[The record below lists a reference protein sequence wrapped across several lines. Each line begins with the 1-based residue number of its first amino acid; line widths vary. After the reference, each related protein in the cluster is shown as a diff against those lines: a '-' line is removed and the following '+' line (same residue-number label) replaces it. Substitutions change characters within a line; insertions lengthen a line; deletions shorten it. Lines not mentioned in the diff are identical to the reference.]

1 MQFIRISTFVSGG
14 FRVDNL
20 YLPQAKDMSTST
32 DNFYRAR
39 VVDRADLAADLWTV
53 RIAPEGPFSFV
64 AGQYATLGVENLGK
78 RVERAYSIV
87 SSPYEP
93 ELEFFIELVSD
104 GELTPL
110 LHQLRHGNELTMR
123 RAIKGRFT
131 LDLQSGRKRHLM
143 LATVTGVAPY
153 VSFVRTLYR
162 DWKAGQFPADIEL
175 FLLHA
180 ASRSWELGYR
190 EELQK
195 IASEVP
201 WLQYVPTVSR
211 PWEDPAWQGETGRI
225 EDLLRKYADMWEC
238 EPGETTAYL
247 CGHALMIESAAG
259 ILKRRGF
266 PKDTMLQE
274 LYWVPP
280 KQQGK
285 ALPS

>member
-1 MQFIRISTFVSGG
+1 
-14 FRVDNL
+14 
-20 YLPQAKDMSTST
+20 MSPSSDT
-32 DNFYRAR
+32 FYRAR
-39 VVDRADLAADLWTV
+39 VTGREDLAADLWTV
-53 RIAPEGPFSFV
+53 RVAPEGPFSFT
-64 AGQYATLGVENLGK
+64 AGQYATLSVENMGK
-78 RVERAYSIV
+78 RVERAYSIA
-87 SSPYEP
+87 SSPDEP
-93 ELEFFIELVSD
+93 ELEFFIELVAD

-110 LHQLRHGNELTMR
+110 LYQLRHGHEVTMR

-162 DWKAGQFPADIEL
+162 QWKQRRMPADIEL

-190 EELQK
+190 EELQR
-195 IASEVP
+195 IAGEVP
-201 WLQYVPTVSR
+201 WLKYVPTVSR

-225 EDLLRKYADMWEC
+225 EDLLRKYADLWDC
-238 EPGETTAYL
+238 GPGETTAYL
-247 CGHALMIESAAG
+247 CGHAMMIESAAG

-266 PKDTMLQE
+266 PKENLLQE
-274 LYWVPP
+274 YYWVPP
-280 KQQGK
+280 KQQEK

>member
-1 MQFIRISTFVSGG
+1 
-14 FRVDNL
+14 
-20 YLPQAKDMSTST
+20 MSAAP

-39 VVDRADLAADLWTV
+39 VVGREDLAEDLWTV
-53 RIAPEGPFSFV
+53 RIAPDGPFNFI
-64 AGQYATLGVENLGK
+64 AGQYATLGVEQMGK

-93 ELEFFIELVSD
+93 ELEFFIELVGE

-110 LHQLRHGNELTMR
+110 LHQLRHGHEVTMR
-123 RAIKGRFT
+123 RAMKGRFT
-131 LDLQSGRKRHLM
+131 LDLKSGRRRHLL

-162 DWKAGQFPADIEL
+162 DWKRGHFPGDLEL

-190 EELQK
+190 EELQQ
-195 IASEVP
+195 IAAEVP
-201 WLQYVPTVSR
+201 WLEYVPTVSR

-225 EDLLRKYADMWEC
+225 EDLLRKYADQWNC
-238 EPGETTAYL
+238 RPGETTAYL
-247 CGHALMIESAAG
+247 CGHAMMIESAAG

-266 PKDTMLQE
+266 PKETLLQE
-274 LYWVPP
+274 YYWVPT
-280 KQQGK
+280 KQQPST
-285 ALPS
+285 LPS